1 MMFAYYFVSGIVV
14 FVYLINSVVLFGFSM
29 VWFCFLLLM
38 LGLCLFVT
46 LCSFVCF
53 CGLVCWLGFAC

>member
-1 MMFAYYFVSGIVV
+1 M
-14 FVYLINSVVLFGFSM
+14 YLVNSVALFGFPM

-46 LCSFVCF
+46 LCLFVCF
-53 CGLVCWLGFAC
+53 CGLVCWFGFVC